1 MLHSATLP
9 GASLI
14 MRYTTLL
21 LTLVLIAGCGSKG
34 PLYLPKEESTKPLS
48 AEDANGQ
55 NTSARDEEEEEA
67 P

>member
-1 MLHSATLP
+1 
-9 GASLI
+9 
-14 MRYTTLL
+14 MRYTTLI

-34 PLYLPKEESTKPLS
+34 PLYLPEEEPAETQS

-55 NTSARDEEEEEA
+55 DMSEREEDEESM

>member
-1 MLHSATLP
+1 M
-9 GASLI
+9 

-34 PLYLPKEESTKPLS
+34 PLYLPKEESTKPQS

-55 NTSARDEEEEEA
+55 NKSARDEEEEEA

>member
-1 MLHSATLP
+1 M
-9 GASLI
+9 

-34 PLYLPKEESTKPLS
+34 PLYLPKEESTKPQS